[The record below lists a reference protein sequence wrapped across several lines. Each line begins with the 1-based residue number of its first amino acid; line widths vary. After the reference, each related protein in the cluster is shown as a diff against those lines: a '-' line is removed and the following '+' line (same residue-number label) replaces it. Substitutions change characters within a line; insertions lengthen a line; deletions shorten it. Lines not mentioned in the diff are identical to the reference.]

1 MLARRL
7 NPLHDLLETLLS
19 LLAFWIYLALALIF
33 KDLGNCNALY
43 RIPVCLIDFDAVNSD
58 WSEGDLSSWC
68 VESDSR

>member
-43 RIPVCLIDFDAVNSD
+43 RIPVFLIDFDAVNSD
-58 WSEGDLSSWC
+58 WSEGDLSSWS